1 MIYYKCSKEIKKI
14 MKRRELR
21 GIAKAIA
28 QNEKVLSDP
37 KSTSEARGK
46 AMQAIMD
53 LTEKFDSLEDMAA
66 VDELV
71 QDMLASQS

>member
-1 MIYYKCSKEIKKI
+1 

-37 KSTSEARGK
+37 TSTKEARVK
-46 AMQAIMD
+46 AMKAIND
-53 LTEKFDSLEDMAA
+53 LTEKFDNFQEMMA
-66 VDELV
+66 VDELF
-71 QDMLASQS
+71 QDMLSSRS

>member
-1 MIYYKCSKEIKKI
+1 

-37 KSTSEARGK
+37 KSTSEARRK

-53 LTEKFDSLEDMAA
+53 LTEKFESLEDMAA

>member
-1 MIYYKCSKEIKKI
+1 

-28 QNEKVLSDP
+28 QNEKILSDP
-37 KSTSEARGK
+37 TSTRESRVK
-46 AMQAIMD
+46 AMKAITD
-53 LTEKFDSLEDMAA
+53 LSEKFDSLEDMMA

-71 QDMLASQS
+71 QDLLSSHS

>member
-1 MIYYKCSKEIKKI
+1 

-28 QNEKVLSDP
+28 QNEKVLSD
-37 KSTSEARGK
+37 STSTKEARIK
-46 AMQAIMD
+46 AMKAIND
-53 LTEKFDSLEDMAA
+53 LTEKFDNLQDMMA

-71 QDMLASQS
+71 QDMLSSRS

>member
-1 MIYYKCSKEIKKI
+1 

-37 KSTSEARGK
+37 TSTPDARKK
-46 AMQAIMD
+46 AMQAIVD
-53 LTEKFDSLEDMAA
+53 LSEKFDSLEDMAA

-71 QDMLASQS
+71 QDMLASQA

>member
-1 MIYYKCSKEIKKI
+1 
-14 MKRRELR
+14 MKQRELR

-37 KSTSEARGK
+37 SSTREARVK
-46 AMQAIMD
+46 AMHAIND
-53 LTEKFDSLEDMAA
+53 LAEKFDNLEDMMA

-71 QDMLASQS
+71 QDMLSSRS

>member
-1 MIYYKCSKEIKKI
+1 

-37 KSTSEARGK
+37 TSTREARVK
-46 AMQAIMD
+46 AMQAIND
-53 LTEKFDSLEDMAA
+53 LTEKFDNLEDMMA

-71 QDMLASQS
+71 QDMLSSRS

>member
-1 MIYYKCSKEIKKI
+1 

-37 KSTSEARGK
+37 KSTSEAREK

>member
-1 MIYYKCSKEIKKI
+1 

-28 QNEKVLSDP
+28 QNEKDLSDP
-37 KSTSEARGK
+37 TSTKEARVK
-46 AMQAIMD
+46 AMKAINE
-53 LTEKFDSLEDMAA
+53 LTEKFDNLQDMMA

-71 QDMLASQS
+71 QGILSSRS

>member
-1 MIYYKCSKEIKKI
+1 

-37 KSTSEARGK
+37 TSAREARVK
-46 AMQAIMD
+46 AMQVIND
-53 LTEKFDSLEDMAA
+53 LTEKFDNLEDMMV

-71 QDMLASQS
+71 QDMLSSRS

>member
-1 MIYYKCSKEIKKI
+1 

-37 KSTSEARGK
+37 TSTHEARVK
-46 AMQAIMD
+46 AMQAIND
-53 LTEKFDSLEDMAA
+53 LTEKFDNLEDMMA

-71 QDMLASQS
+71 QDMLSSRS

>member
-1 MIYYKCSKEIKKI
+1 

-37 KSTSEARGK
+37 TSTKEARVK
-46 AMQAIMD
+46 AMKAIND
-53 LTEKFDSLEDMAA
+53 LTEKFDNLQDMMA

-71 QDMLASQS
+71 QDMLSSRS